1 MFVFKVPCAVPVRFW
16 LEGTWA
22 VAVVLPPKEGTN
34 SGTLGLRLGFSAV
47 AAVAE
52 LWPDEGETTPSTT
65 MGHLVGS
72 ILDRNCKKNNQKGS
86 LEDLG
91 PRVSFCHPYKCG
103 SCGYHSGYHCMDSL
117 ASKQRA

>member
-47 AAVAE
+47 AAVAQVWS
-52 LWPDEGETTPSTT
+52 LTQFYSVDFSQ
-65 MGHLVGS
+65 LRISV
-72 ILDRNCKKNNQKGS
+72 KKCVFNKRTISRFASVVVDGV
-86 LEDLG
+86 LG
-91 PRVSFCHPYKCG
+91 PPC
-103 SCGYHSGYHCMDSL
+103 L
-117 ASKQRA
+117 A

>member
-1 MFVFKVPCAVPVRFW
+1 MFAFKVPCAVPVRFW
-16 LEGTWA
+16 LEGTRA

-52 LWPDEGETTPSTT
+52 LRPDEGETTPSTT

-72 ILDRNCKKNNQKGS
+72 ILDRNCKKKKTTKKN
-86 LEDLG
+86 L
-91 PRVSFCHPYKCG
+91 
-103 SCGYHSGYHCMDSL
+103 
-117 ASKQRA
+117 